1 MDVFEYRAYARG
13 VGEHVLVHH
22 RDDKS
27 AVEAG
32 ENPSR
37 SESLDLSEP
46 NGAGFH
52 APGPA
57 GSPATSPAGA
67 RHGARPRLERQ
78 APLPSPAV
86 ALPPPPPQAFLYR
99 PATLY

>member
-37 SESLDLSEP
+37 SESLDLSQP
-46 NGAGFH
+46 NGAGVH
-52 APGPA
+52 APPRA
-57 GSPATSPAGA
+57 GSPATAPAAPRA
-67 RHGARPRLERQ
+67 RAQPRLGRP
-78 APLPSPAV
+78 APPPSPPRA
-86 ALPPPPPQAFLYR
+86 AAPPPAHALLF
-99 PATLY
+99 PAAI